1 MNTTMT
7 KNATYIINDVPY
19 TVYLRDV
26 QFREFKATH
35 TNLKSR
41 ELRIEFL
48 KEEIS
53 NQIQDIEMDAH
64 AEQNLQYLINRLEML
79 DLMVNAGVDIADIE
93 YMVNDLITTEEVD
106 YYKNF
111 KVQEVGFFKE
121 LNLRR

>member
-48 KEEIS
+48 KKKSQTRFKI
-53 NQIQDIEMDAH
+53 
-64 AEQNLQYLINRLEML
+64 LKWML
-79 DLMVNAGVDIADIE
+79 M
-93 YMVNDLITTEEVD
+93 
-106 YYKNF
+106 
-111 KVQEVGFFKE
+111 
-121 LNLRR
+121 LNKTCNI